1 MSQPDGSTV
10 LYEVGDGIAT
20 ITMNRPE
27 ARNALSRALQRDLSA
42 AFARADADDEVRVVI
57 LTGAGVAFTAG
68 VDLKEFGETGGQN
81 DGERADIWAAMSA
94 CSKPIVGAIN
104 GPAITGGFEVA
115 LACDVLIAGRSARFA
130 DTHGRVG
137 VLPGAGL
144 SQRLSRAIG
153 IYRAKYLSLTG
164 NFLDGETAMEWG
176 LVSHV
181 VEDDALMDTARQV
194 ARDMLGLQPHMLP
207 AMKKVID
214 DGFAMTFGEAMPMES
229 KRSRAQIQDADA
241 WRGAGAAFEGV
252 RERGRSQNE

>member
-1 MSQPDGSTV
+1 MDYETLMLERDGA
-10 LYEVGDGIAT
+10 IAT
-20 ITMNRPE
+20 LTLNRPE
-27 ARNALSRALQRDLSA
+27 SLNAMTRQMGVELND
-42 AFARADADDEVRVVI
+42 AFAQVRDDTQARVLIV
-57 LTGAGVAFTAG
+57 TGAGRAFTAG
-68 VDLKEFGETGGQN
+68 LDLKELGQSGFSERTIGDLQEVVTGVG
-81 DGERADIWAAMSA
+81 
-94 CSKPIVGAIN
+94 KPIIGAIN
-104 GPAITGGFEVA
+104 GFAITGGFEVA

-207 AMKKVID
+207 AMKRVID